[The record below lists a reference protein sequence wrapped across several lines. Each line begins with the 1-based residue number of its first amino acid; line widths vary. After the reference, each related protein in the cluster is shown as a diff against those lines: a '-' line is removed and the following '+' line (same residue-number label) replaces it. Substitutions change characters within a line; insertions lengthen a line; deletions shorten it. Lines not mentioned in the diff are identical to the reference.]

1 MNEKAYNGWSN
12 YETWVTNLW
21 LTNDESTYSQCRDLA
36 EAAFAAARPSAT
48 LTRGERYRRDFADA
62 RKELVSAEHPLQDSP
77 GLYSDLL
84 TGAMREINWL
94 EIASSMFEEFD
105 EASIES

>member
-1 MNEKAYNGWSN
+1 MNDKTYNGWSN

-21 LTNDESTYSQCRDLA
+21 MTNDENTYSQCRDLA
-36 EAAFAAARPSAT
+36 ETAFAAARPSAT
-48 LTRGERYRRDFADA
+48 LTRSERYRRDFADA
-62 RKELVSAEHPLQDSP
+62 LKELVSAEHPLQDSP